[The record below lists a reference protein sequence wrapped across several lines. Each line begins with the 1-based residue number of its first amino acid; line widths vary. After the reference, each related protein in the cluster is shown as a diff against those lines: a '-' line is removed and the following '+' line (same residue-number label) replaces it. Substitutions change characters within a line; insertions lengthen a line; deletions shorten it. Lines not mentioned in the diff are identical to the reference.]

1 MIANPSVGRIG
12 KARRRRQQA
21 AHRQVTAIP
30 TNQQSSSGENQASE
44 SCSQTSTSTHASN
57 AKSRGEGAESS
68 LSLPILSSGRNWAT
82 TNHMMTTAA
91 AFEEYTRSALQRLN
105 LPMISKHDFTSVWES
120 VAPYMDFVGPFW
132 SLRAVLAPVL
142 ESYILLDRLLYLEE
156 HTQNNSSTTG
166 QITAELVPLFE
177 PSVSPRNMVIIACR
191 QDPH

>member
-1 MIANPSVGRIG
+1 MFRSPVWRGRLKIPVCWPAIHYADFLSSGKPFQILLQFYPETVISNPSVGRIG

-57 AKSRGEGAESS
+57 AKSQDEGAESS
-68 LSLPILSSGRNWAT
+68 LSSPILSSGRNLAT
-82 TNHMMTTAA
+82 TNHMMTAAAAA

-120 VAPYMDFVGPFW
+120 VAPYMVFRQPSPHFFF
-132 SLRAVLAPVL
+132 SVLFAF
-142 ESYILLDRLLYLEE
+142 
-156 HTQNNSSTTG
+156 
-166 QITAELVPLFE
+166 LF
-177 PSVSPRNMVIIACR
+177 
-191 QDPH
+191 

>member
-1 MIANPSVGRIG
+1 MFCSPVWRGRLKIPVCWPAIHYTDFLSSLKPFQILLQFYPETVISNPSVGRIG

-57 AKSRGEGAESS
+57 AKSRDEGAESS
-68 LSLPILSSGRNWAT
+68 LSSPILSSGRNLAT
-82 TNHMMTTAA
+82 TNHMMTAAAA

-120 VAPYMDFVGPFW
+120 VAPYMVFRQPSPHFFF
-132 SLRAVLAPVL
+132 SVLFAF
-142 ESYILLDRLLYLEE
+142 
-156 HTQNNSSTTG
+156 
-166 QITAELVPLFE
+166 LF
-177 PSVSPRNMVIIACR
+177 
-191 QDPH
+191 